1 MNSKILPQLPQLKD
15 ILSAAQQIKEYAVK
29 TPLLMAHDL
38 SQRLEAEVYI
48 KPECLQRVG
57 AFKFRGAFNRLSRL
71 NDAERKRGVV
81 AYSSGNHAQGVAASA
96 QILAMDAVIV
106 MPCDSP
112 KMKLQNTKN
121 YGAEVITYDREN
133 ESREDIADQIS
144 KERGSIVVPS
154 FEDFYI
160 ISGQG
165 TVALEAVQQA
175 EKMAVKFDI
184 FMTPVGGGGLISGC
198 SIALKALSPE
208 TKIYGVEPDGFND
221 VQRSLKSGKIENNSR
236 ASGSICDAILTVHPE
251 QMTYE
256 IMSKNLSGVL
266 TVTDDEVL
274 VAMKYAWE
282 KLKLVVEPG
291 ACVAL
296 AAILHGKINVK
307 GKKLCLV
314 LSGGNVDE
322 ETFKKALDKK
332 ALDKN

>member
-1 MNSKILPQLPQLKD
+1 MKLPTFEDVK
-15 ILSAAQQIKEYAVK
+15 SAAKQIEGYAVK
-29 TPLLMAHDL
+29 TPFLKAQDL
-38 SQRLEAEVYI
+38 SEKLEAEIYI

-71 NDAERKRGVV
+71 NEEERKRGVV

-96 QILAMDAVIV
+96 QILGMSAVIV
-106 MPCDSP
+106 MPEDSP

-133 ESREDIADQIS
+133 ESREEIADKIS
-144 KERGSIVVPS
+144 KERGCIVVPS
-154 FEDFYI
+154 FEDHYI

-165 TVALEAVQQA
+165 TAGLEAVMQA
-175 EKMAVKFDI
+175 EAVGVKLDI
-184 FMTPVGGGGLISGC
+184 FMTPIGGGGLISGC
-198 SIALKALSPE
+198 SLAVKGLSPD
-208 TKIYGVEPDGFND
+208 TDIYGVEPDGFND
-221 VQRSLKSGKIENNSR
+221 VQRSLESGKIEHNSR
-236 ASGSICDAILTVHPE
+236 ASGSICDAILTIHPE
-251 QMTYE
+251 PMTHK
-256 IMSKNLSGVL
+256 IMSDNLSGVL

-296 AAILHGKINVK
+296 AAVLHGKIDVK
-307 GKKLCLV
+307 GKNVCIV

-322 ETFKKALDKK
+322 ETFKKALDK
-332 ALDKN
+332 